1 MSTDGS
7 ILSHSQKILFLFM
20 ITGQGT
26 LGVEILEQ
34 LPNLDYLFIAVGGGG
49 LIAGVAAYI
58 KMMRPQVV
66 IVGCQPEA
74 SPVMSKV
81 RYQMSYLT
89 LFIVGEGVFSDPP
102 RDNCNI
108 SLPL

>member
-1 MSTDGS
+1 
-7 ILSHSQKILFLFM
+7 M

-26 LGVEILEQ
+26 LGLEIIEQ

-58 KMMRPQVV
+58 KMVRPQVV

-81 RYQMSYLT
+81 RYLMSYLT
-89 LFIVGEGVFSDPP
+89 LFKNVEKKCTPPPTWKATGRFNSICSDVY
-102 RDNCNI
+102 NI
-108 SLPL
+108 H

>member
-1 MSTDGS
+1 
-7 ILSHSQKILFLFM
+7 M

-26 LGVEILEQ
+26 LGLEILDQ

-49 LIAGVAAYI
+49 LIAGVAAYV
-58 KMMRPQVV
+58 KMVRPQVV

-81 RYQMSYLT
+81 RYRMSY
-89 LFIVGEGVFSDPP
+89 IIYNPIYCRGWGAKK
-102 RDNCNI
+102 NI
-108 SLPL
+108 LKSNSLI

>member
-1 MSTDGS
+1 
-7 ILSHSQKILFLFM
+7 M

-26 LGVEILEQ
+26 LGLEILEQ

-58 KMMRPQVV
+58 KMVRPQVV

-81 RYQMSYLT
+81 RYHNFVIINPIYCR
-89 LFIVGEGVFSDPP
+89 GGDVF
-102 RDNCNI
+102 
-108 SLPL
+108 